1 MARLLRIPE
10 ISAGAT
16 EAVLASW
23 PLAENV
29 PYSAADV
36 IASVETDKAVIDIEA
51 EEDGVILRRLVVE
64 GASVAV
70 GQPIALLGVLGEVG
84 GDIEEML
91 RAHGL
96 PAGGPAS
103 ASGAAATAGTVRA
116 STVPTNT
123 VPASTGVTGNGP
135 GPAIAP
141 HETGRIFVSPLARRL
156 AREGE
161 LDLTVVAGTGP
172 NGRIMRRDVEQAIRA
187 ASSVLGATAPES
199 TTTAT
204 APESTAAAPA
214 ATATATAPE
223 STAAAPAATTATG
236 PARAGRLAGL
246 AAPSAP
252 ASRPPVASPAP
263 ARYTAVPHSR
273 VRQAIASRMTESKQ
287 TVPHFYVAG
296 SARADKLV
304 RLRSELNDG
313 PGQARVSVN
322 DLVIKAVGR
331 AHQLVPAMNV
341 IWTPDAL
348 LCYEGVDVGVAI
360 ASARGLVTPVL
371 RSVEQASVSALAAA
385 VADLADRAAAGRLQQ
400 RELEGGTTSVSNLGM
415 FGVEH
420 FSAIINPPQSS
431 IIAVGAVHDVPVVE
445 QGELRVGS
453 VLRVTLSADHRA
465 VDGTTAAE
473 WMKAFVGLIEHPV
486 QILA

>member
-10 ISAGAT
+10 ISAGST
-16 EAVLASW
+16 DAVLASW

-29 PYSAADV
+29 PYSATDV
-36 IASVETDKAVIDIEA
+36 IAIVETAKAVIDIEA
-51 EEDGVILRRLVVE
+51 DQDGVILRRLVGE
-64 GASVAV
+64 GASVEV
-70 GQPIALLGVLGEVG
+70 GQPIALLGAPGESA

-96 PAGGPAS
+96 SASAPAS
-103 ASGAAATAGTVRA
+103 VPGAVAAGAVAAG
-116 STVPTNT
+116 T
-123 VPASTGVTGNGP
+123 VPASTASASTGATGNGP
-135 GPAIAP
+135 GPAIGQP
-141 HETGRIFVSPLARRL
+141 HETGRIFTSPLARRL
-156 AREGE
+156 ARERQ
-161 LDLTVVAGTGP
+161 LDVRVIAGTGP

-187 ASSVLGATAPES
+187 ASSALAAT
-199 TTTAT
+199 
-204 APESTAAAPA
+204 APA
-214 ATATATAPE
+214 ATE
-223 STAAAPAATTATG
+223 PAD
-236 PARAGRLAGL
+236 AGRLAGL

-252 ASRPPVASPAP
+252 APKPTGGSPGS
-263 ARYTAVPHSR
+263 ARYIAVPHSR

-287 TVPHFYVAG
+287 TVPHFSVAG

-304 RLRSELNDG
+304 RLRAELNDG
-313 PGQARVSVN
+313 PGAAPVSVN
-322 DLVIKAVGR
+322 DLVIKAVAR

-341 IWTPDAL
+341 TWTPEAL

-385 VADLADRAAAGRLQQ
+385 VADLADRAAAGRLHQ
-400 RELEGGTTSVSNLGM
+400 RELEGGTTCVSNLGM
-415 FGVEH
+415 FGVEQ

-431 IIAVGAVHDVPVVE
+431 IVAVGAVHDAPVVE

-453 VLRVTLSADHRA
+453 VLRVTLSVDHRA

>member
-36 IASVETDKAVIDIEA
+36 IATVETAKAVIDIEA
-51 EEDGVILRRLVVE
+51 EEDGVILRRLVGE
-64 GASVAV
+64 GASVEV
-70 GQPIALLGVLGEVG
+70 GQPIALLGAPGEPAT
-84 GDIEEML
+84 DIEEML

-96 PAGGPAS
+96 SAGARAAASGVAAAEAAAAGPAPADTVPAATVPESTAPAGGARLAS
-103 ASGAAATAGTVRA
+103 AVSAR
-116 STVPTNT
+116 
-123 VPASTGVTGNGP
+123 TGVTGDGSGP
-135 GPAIAP
+135 GIRQP
-141 HETGRIFVSPLARRL
+141 HETARIFISPLARRL

-161 LDLTVVAGTGP
+161 LDLRVLAGTGP
-172 NGRIMRRDVEQAIRA
+172 NGRIMRLDVEQAIRA
-187 ASSVLGATAPES
+187 GSS
-199 TTTAT
+199 
-204 APESTAAAPA
+204 APA
-214 ATATATAPE
+214 AI
-223 STAAAPAATTATG
+223 APAD
-236 PARAGRLAGL
+236 AGRPAGP
-246 AAPSAP
+246 AAPSTS
-252 ASRPPVASPAP
+252 ASRPPGGSSGP

-287 TVPHFYVAG
+287 TVPHFSVTG
-296 SARADKLV
+296 SARADRLV
-304 RLRSELNDG
+304 QLRAELNDG
-313 PGQARVSVN
+313 PGSVRVSVN

-348 LCYEGVDVGVAI
+348 LCFEGVDVGVAI
-360 ASARGLVTPVL
+360 ASPRGLVTPVL
-371 RSVEQASVSALAAA
+371 RSVEQASVSALAAT
-385 VADLADRAAAGRLQQ
+385 VADLADRAASGRLQQ
-400 RELEGGTTSVSNLGM
+400 RELEGGTTCVSNLGM
-415 FGVEH
+415 FGVEE

-431 IIAVGAVHDVPVVE
+431 ILAVGAVHDAPVVDH
-445 QGELRVGS
+445 GELRVGS

-465 VDGTTAAE
+465 VDGTTAGE
-473 WMKAFVGLIEHPV
+473 WMKAFLGLVEHPV